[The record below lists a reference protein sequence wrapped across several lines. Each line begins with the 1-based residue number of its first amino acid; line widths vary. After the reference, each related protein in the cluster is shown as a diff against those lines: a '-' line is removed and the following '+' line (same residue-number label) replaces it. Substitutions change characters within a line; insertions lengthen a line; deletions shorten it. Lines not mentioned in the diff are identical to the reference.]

1 MRVRH
6 VAIVLDVSIA
16 MAMRDLFEAARA
28 AALTLA
34 AEIDRSPDHRLVSVI
49 AVSSGAR
56 PVSVTELSHLTCDLE
71 YGIDL
76 DAALDLARHELGD
89 RDGRVVLISS
99 LDFHVRHAHGGYIAI
114 ATTESLAAGREVL
127 AGWLDRGVAID
138 LLLCS
143 SDQGRVHGERV
154 RSVFTD
160 RGATIVD
167 LDHGAALIESYLH
180 ASAT

>member
-1 MRVRH
+1 MRH
-6 VAIVLDVSIA
+6 VVIVLDVSIA
-16 MAMRDLFEAARA
+16 MAMRDLFEAARNV
-28 AALTLA
+28 ALTVA
-34 AEIDRSPDHRLVSVI
+34 ADVDRSPDHGLVSVI

-56 PVSVTELSHLTCDLE
+56 PVSVGELSRLSCDLE

-89 RDGRVVLISS
+89 REGRVVLISS
-99 LDFHVRHAHGGYIAI
+99 LDFHVRHADGGYIAVV
-114 ATTESLAAGREVL
+114 TTESLAAGRDVL
-127 AGWLDRGVAID
+127 AGWLDRGLPID

-154 RSVFTD
+154 RRVFTD

-167 LDHGAALIESYLH
+167 LEHGVELVESYLH
-180 ASAT
+180 ALAT